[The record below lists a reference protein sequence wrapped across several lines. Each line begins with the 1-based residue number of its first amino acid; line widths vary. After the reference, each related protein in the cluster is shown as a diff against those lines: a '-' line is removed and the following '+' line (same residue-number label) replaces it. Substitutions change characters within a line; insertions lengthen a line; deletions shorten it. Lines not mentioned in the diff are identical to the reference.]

1 MFPWLAWW
9 RAIPGYVV
17 FVGLLFFWQRIR
29 ALLCGPKLVF
39 LDRLCISQH
48 DDDRKEQGI
57 LGLANFLDNS
67 KSLTILWSPR
77 YFSRV
82 WCSFELASFFR
93 QDSGKWLRLMPTS
106 LGTMCFVMW
115 CGGGSC
121 AVAYVI
127 TKYAFPKLVSNP
139 TNPPSWILLLETQ
152 TLFIIGMITGTILFS
167 YASSLMTAIRALPSQ
182 LSTYNID
189 QCECYC
195 FSNDHKDLSG
205 RTIQCDHALVFNTIW
220 IDTRTPMS
228 SEVEGKVQ

>member
-1 MFPWLAWW
+1 MDTFLSHDWGTSRWQKLTMLVLFNSRAAAVASCFTCCVCMVPAMMFPWLAWW
-9 RAIPGYVV
+9 FAIPGYVV

-48 DDDRKEQGI
+48 DDHSVVAEV
-57 LGLANFLDNS
+57 LLSCLV
-67 KSLTILWSPR
+67 L
-77 YFSRV
+77 
-82 WCSFELASFFR
+82 FELASFFR
-93 QDSGKWLRLMPTS
+93 QDSGKLLRLMPTS

-127 TKYAFPKLVSNP
+127 TKYAFPKLVSDP

-152 TLFIIGMITGTILFS
+152 TLFIHRHDYRNDLIQL

-182 LSTYNID
+182 LQRPQGSVRAHD
-189 QCECYC
+189 PVRPRVGFQ
-195 FSNDHKDLSG
+195 H
-205 RTIQCDHALVFNTIW
+205 H
-220 IDTRTPMS
+220 
-228 SEVEGKVQ
+228 